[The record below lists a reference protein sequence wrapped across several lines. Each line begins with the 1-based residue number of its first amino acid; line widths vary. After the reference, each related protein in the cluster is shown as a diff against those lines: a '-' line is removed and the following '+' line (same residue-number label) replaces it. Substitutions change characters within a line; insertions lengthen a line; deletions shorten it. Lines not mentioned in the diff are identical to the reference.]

1 MRLNNLLKDIN
12 IDNDYVVVGVSTG
25 CDSMALFHYLIN
37 NTSQKII
44 CAHINHNVR
53 KESNEEEEY
62 LRNYCLE
69 NNIIFETI
77 KLTNYQENNFENEAR
92 KKRYAF
98 YEKLLKKYN
107 TKYLFL
113 AHHGDD
119 LIETI
124 LMKIARG
131 SNIEGYAGLKKI
143 NKVKDYYIIRPL
155 LEYTKKDIL
164 EYCQNHKITYFDDI
178 SNTNTQYTRNRYRQN
193 ILPLLKKE
201 DEQIHKKFLK
211 YSKTLLEYQ
220 EYVEKTANDFLK
232 KVYNKNTLDL
242 IKFKNIDPFIQK
254 NILYIL
260 LNDIYNNQSNITKE
274 KHIEN
279 ILKIIN
285 SNKPNLQI
293 NLPHNIVVIKSYNS
307 LKFKKDI
314 QTKSYIIPLKSYNEI
329 GNIILKIEKFE
340 NSDGNDICRL
350 NKKNIKLPLYIRN
363 RKNGDYIILKG
374 LNQKK
379 KISDIFIEKKIPK
392 EKRNNYPLLV
402 DDNDN
407 ILWIPNIKKSKFN
420 SSKNEMYDIIIKYCE
435 KEENDEK

>member
-1 MRLNNLLKDIN
+1 MGCILNYNKSHNIPYF
-12 IDNDYVVVGVSTG
+12 IDN
-25 CDSMALFHYLIN
+25 
-37 NTSQKII
+37 
-44 CAHINHNVR
+44 
-53 KESNEEEEY
+53 
-62 LRNYCLE
+62 
-69 NNIIFETI
+69 
-77 KLTNYQENNFENEAR
+77 
-92 KKRYAF
+92 
-98 YEKLLKKYN
+98 
-107 TKYLFL
+107 
-113 AHHGDD
+113 
-119 LIETI
+119 
-124 LMKIARG
+124 
-131 SNIEGYAGLKKI
+131 
-143 NKVKDYYIIRPL
+143 
-155 LEYTKKDIL
+155 
-164 EYCQNHKITYFDDI
+164 
-178 SNTNTQYTRNRYRQN
+178 SNTNTKYTRNRYRQN

-293 NLPHNIVVIKSYNS
+293 NLPHNIVVIKSYNN
-307 LKFKKDI
+307 LNFKKDI

>member
-1 MRLNNLLKDIN
+1 
-12 IDNDYVVVGVSTG
+12 
-25 CDSMALFHYLIN
+25 
-37 NTSQKII
+37 
-44 CAHINHNVR
+44 
-53 KESNEEEEY
+53 
-62 LRNYCLE
+62 
-69 NNIIFETI
+69 
-77 KLTNYQENNFENEAR
+77 
-92 KKRYAF
+92 
-98 YEKLLKKYN
+98 
-107 TKYLFL
+107 
-113 AHHGDD
+113 
-119 LIETI
+119 
-124 LMKIARG
+124 MKIARG

-293 NLPHNIVVIKSYNS
+293 NLPHNIVVIKSYNN
-307 LKFKKDI
+307 LNFKKDI

>member
-37 NTSQKII
+37 NTSKKII

-164 EYCQNHKITYFDDI
+164 EYCQDHKITYFDDI

-293 NLPHNIVVIKSYNS
+293 NLPHNIVVIKSYNN
-307 LKFKKDI
+307 LNFKKDI
-314 QTKSYIIPLKSYNEI
+314 QIKSYIIPLKSYNEI